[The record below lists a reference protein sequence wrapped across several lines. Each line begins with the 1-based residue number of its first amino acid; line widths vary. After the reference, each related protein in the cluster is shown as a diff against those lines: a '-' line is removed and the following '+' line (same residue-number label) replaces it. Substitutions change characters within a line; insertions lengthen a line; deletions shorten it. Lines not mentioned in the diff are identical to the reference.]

1 MKNAIVL
8 AAGKGTRMRSDTPKV
23 LHNVLEM
30 PMVELIVQNLKQ
42 AGADRVVTVV
52 GYGADDVKKA
62 MEGKCE
68 FALQQPQLGTGHA
81 VMCANQLEGEEGF
94 TLVVNGDCPCIE
106 SDTLKALYEAVED
119 ADMAV
124 LTVSLDDA
132 KSYGRV
138 IRDENNQVLRIVE
151 FKDCNE
157 EEAKVKEI
165 NTGIYAFNNK
175 ALFEGLKKVT
185 NDNAQQEYY
194 ITDLVEILN
203 SEGKKVKAVL
213 TTNMEEVQGVN
224 DCVELAHANAY
235 LREKINTK
243 WMKEGVTMVDPK
255 NTYIG
260 PNVTFGHD
268 VVLHPNVYIYG
279 TCHIGDCVV
288 VKPNSYIVDEDIEA

>member
-30 PMVELIVQNLKQ
+30 PMAGLIVQNLKK
-42 AGADRVVTVV
+42 AGADRIVTVV
-52 GYGADDVKKA
+52 GYGADQVKMA
-62 MEGKCE
+62 LNGECE
-68 FALQQPQLGTGHA
+68 FAVQEPQLGTGHA
-81 VMCANQLEGEEGF
+81 VMCANQLENEEGV

-106 SDTLKALYEAVED
+106 SDTLVSLYKAVED

-124 LTVSLDDA
+124 LTVSLEDA

-138 IRDENNQVLRIVE
+138 IRDENNRVLRIVE

-185 NDNAQQEYY
+185 NDNAQHEYY

-203 SEGKKVKAVL
+203 NEGKTVKAVL
-213 TTNMEEVQGVN
+213 TNNIEEVQGVN

-235 LREKINTK
+235 LRNKINTK
-243 WMKEGVTMVDPK
+243 WMKEGVTMIDPM

-268 VVLHPNVYIYG
+268 VVLHPNVYLYG
-279 TCHIGDCVV
+279 NTHIGDNVV
-288 VKPNSYIVDEDIEA
+288 VKPNTFIVDETVE

>member
-30 PMVELIVQNLKQ
+30 PMAGLIVQNLKK
-42 AGADRVVTVV
+42 AGADRIVTVV
-52 GYGADDVKKA
+52 GYGADQVKQA
-62 MEGKCE
+62 LNGECE
-68 FALQQPQLGTGHA
+68 FAVQEPQLGTGHA
-81 VMCANQLEGEEGF
+81 VMCANQLENEEGV

-106 SDTLKALYEAVED
+106 SDTLVSLYKAVED

-138 IRDENNQVLRIVE
+138 IRDENNRVLRIVE

-185 NDNAQQEYY
+185 NDNAQHEYY

-203 SEGKKVKAVL
+203 NEGKTVKAVL
-213 TTNMEEVQGVN
+213 TNNIEEVQGVN

-235 LREKINTK
+235 LRNKINTK
-243 WMKEGVTMVDPK
+243 WMKEGVTMIDPM

-268 VVLHPNVYIYG
+268 VVLHPNVYLYG
-279 TCHIGDCVV
+279 NTHIGDNVV
-288 VKPNSYIVDEDIEA
+288 VKPNTFIVDETVE

>member
-30 PMVELIVQNLKQ
+30 PMAGLIVQNLKK
-42 AGADRVVTVV
+42 AGADRIVTVV
-52 GYGADDVKKA
+52 GYGADQVKQA
-62 MEGKCE
+62 LNGECE
-68 FALQQPQLGTGHA
+68 FAVQEPQLGTGHA
-81 VMCANQLEGEEGF
+81 VMCANQLENEEGV

-106 SDTLKALYEAVED
+106 SETLVSLYKAVED

-124 LTVSLDDA
+124 LTVSLEDA

-138 IRDENNQVLRIVE
+138 IRDENNRVLRIVE

-185 NDNAQQEYY
+185 NDNAQHEYY

-203 SEGKKVKAVL
+203 NEGKTVKAVL
-213 TTNMEEVQGVN
+213 TNNIEEVQGVN

-235 LREKINTK
+235 LRNKINTK
-243 WMKEGVTMVDPK
+243 WMKEGVTMIDPM

-268 VVLHPNVYIYG
+268 VVLHPNVYLYG
-279 TCHIGDCVV
+279 NTHIGDNVV
-288 VKPNSYIVDEDIEA
+288 VKPNTFIVDETVE

>member
-30 PMVELIVQNLKQ
+30 PMAGLIVQNLKK
-42 AGADRVVTVV
+42 AGADRIVTVV
-52 GYGADDVKKA
+52 GYGADQVKQALKG
-62 MEGKCE
+62 ECE
-68 FALQQPQLGTGHA
+68 FAVQEPQLGTGHA
-81 VMCANQLEGEEGF
+81 VMCANQLENEEGV

-106 SDTLKALYEAVED
+106 SDTLVSLYKAVED

-138 IRDENNQVLRIVE
+138 IRDENNRVLRIVE

-185 NDNAQQEYY
+185 NDNAQHEYY

-203 SEGKKVKAVL
+203 NEGKTVKAVL
-213 TTNMEEVQGVN
+213 TNNIEEVQGVN

-235 LREKINTK
+235 LRNKINTK
-243 WMKEGVTMVDPK
+243 WMKEGVTMIDPM

-268 VVLHPNVYIYG
+268 VVLHPNVYLYG
-279 TCHIGDCVV
+279 NTHIGDNVV
-288 VKPNSYIVDEDIEA
+288 VKPNTFIVDETVE